1 MVGLVPVITGSSPIT
16 VVVGVEEPT
25 MEAITWA
32 TTTKTGLAAMLEP
45 KIGGTEVLCCHH
57 KSLLFFVWLMLHEL
71 TIFVLSLMK

>member
-1 MVGLVPVITGSSPIT
+1 MVDLVPVITGSSPIT

-45 KIGGTEVLCCHH
+45 KIGGTEVCCAATISHYF
-57 KSLLFFVWLMLHEL
+57 SLFG
-71 TIFVLSLMK
+71 

>member
-45 KIGGTEVLCCHH
+45 KIGGTEVCCDATISHYF
-57 KSLLFFVWLMLHEL
+57 SLFG
-71 TIFVLSLMK
+71 